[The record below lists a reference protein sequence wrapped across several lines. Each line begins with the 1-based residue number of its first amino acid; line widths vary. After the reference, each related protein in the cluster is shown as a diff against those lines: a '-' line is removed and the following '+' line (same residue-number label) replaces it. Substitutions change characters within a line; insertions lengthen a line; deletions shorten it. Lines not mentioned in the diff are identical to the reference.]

1 MAVRLF
7 RACALAGF
15 LSACGGAPAAPTPTP
30 PNRATPEP
38 IADEAPPTPKKERA
52 APPSSEDVARGM
64 KALEAGDIG
73 SAKSAFEGAVKK
85 NPKDGDAHFYLGVT
99 LEKSGDKAGA
109 EKHYKEALALRP
121 DLEAAAIN
129 LGAMYIEASKHDE
142 ALAVTQKALGKQ
154 PKNASLLT
162 NLGIAL
168 ATKGDAGA
176 ANAFE
181 EATRAAP
188 QDPLI
193 RLTYAQWLRT
203 WKKLDEAA
211 AQLKAAA
218 PHAKDLGTLAS
229 IGHEQRLAGAF
240 ADCTSSL
247 SKAIEQRDIAELRTD
262 RALCKVGAKD
272 DAGAL
277 DDLMTAV
284 KKEPGYGPAHFYLAN
299 RLAQGGKFAEAV
311 KEYEAYLK
319 AAPKGDLV
327 KQAEERAKVARERAK
342 KKK

>member
-1 MAVRLF
+1 MF
-7 RACALAGF
+7 GC
-15 LSACGGAPAAPTPTP
+15 STAPY
-30 PNRATPEP
+30 
-38 IADEAPPTPKKERA
+38 
-52 APPSSEDVARGM
+52 VAHVV
-64 KALEAGDIG
+64 
-73 SAKSAFEGAVKK
+73 AF
-85 NPKDGDAHFYLGVT
+85 
-99 LEKSGDKAGA
+99 
-109 EKHYKEALALRP
+109 
-121 DLEAAAIN
+121 
-129 LGAMYIEASKHDE
+129 
-142 ALAVTQKALGKQ
+142 
-154 PKNASLLT
+154 
-162 NLGIAL
+162 
-168 ATKGDAGA
+168 
-176 ANAFE
+176 
-181 EATRAAP
+181 
-188 QDPLI
+188 
-193 RLTYAQWLRT
+193 
-203 WKKLDEAA
+203 AA
-211 AQLKAAA
+211 AQSYQVRFG
-218 PHAKDLGTLAS
+218 PIVVPWRVRVGGPSFAS
-229 IGHEQRLAGAF
+229 RSPSASRRFFGAGSDPF